1 MILVLWYQF
10 FNAGISNCHL
20 KYFHVFQWEAIHYC
34 LLCHDWKWQSPV
46 LFYGFYLTVIG
57 LLMFSVPS
65 WVNSVFTRIFLL
77 HLIFHISW
85 QKNVAHNMLFHF
97 SVCSIHVFLIF
108 FVTSTFSL
116 IIFIR
121 SLSNLSAFSMNYSF
135 LLCWS
140 SILNVSPHCYYFLLF
155 IVSFLLFSL
164 D

>member
-1 MILVLWYQF
+1 M
-10 FNAGISNCHL
+10 
-20 KYFHVFQWEAIHYC
+20 HVSKWEAIPYC
-34 LLCHDWKWQSPV
+34 LLCHGWKWQSPV
-46 LFYGFYLTVIG
+46 LFYKFYLTVIA

-65 WVNSVFTRIFLL
+65 WVNSVFARIFLL

-85 QKNVAHNMLFHF
+85 QKNGVHNMLFHF
-97 SVCSIHVFLIF
+97 RVWSIHVFLVF

-116 IIFIR
+116 VNFIR
-121 SLSNLSAFSMNYSF
+121 SLSNLLAFSMHYSF

-155 IVSFLLFSL
+155 IISFLLFSL